1 MIADIN
7 KYVNFLTENHLS
19 ENHFLILWLVYTKDV
34 ENIKKY
40 KQTFGDFDVNAIQ
53 YLIDYGWLD
62 DFGIASQNRD
72 YMITDFLVS
81 DRFIKRIVIDEEDS
95 YEELCQVYPKWLLI
109 NGSKVPAITGDPVK
123 IAKDYLKCHKKNRI
137 AHERV
142 INITKNWFKSKPY
155 AQEKIENYILNR
167 RWNLYEE
174 ELTKGSKEN
183 IFQTL

>member
-40 KQTFGDFDVNAIQ
+40 KQTFGDFDVNAI
-53 YLIDYGWLD
+53 
-62 DFGIASQNRD
+62 
-72 YMITDFLVS
+72 
-81 DRFIKRIVIDEEDS
+81 IKRIVIDEEDS